1 MMMKDRGKLVIW
13 PAYIDQMRSRNMG
26 RIISLKNAI
35 KEPQLNEIKEAARKL
50 GLNPEVEPEKAYPK
64 SWWETSGRVLVD
76 DTGPKS
82 DIAKQIALTIKKI
95 RNQKGSGKT
104 NEPAKTKESV
114 KGKEP
119 VKAKESVKG
128 KEPAKTKEPEKNKGT
143 SKIKGFF
150 IFLIAALLFRGIGF
164 SRSNVSGQQMPLV
177 LFCH

>member
-13 PAYIDQMRSRNMG
+13 PAYIDQMRSRNTG
-26 RIISLKNAI
+26 RIISLKNAV
-35 KEPQLNEIKEAARKL
+35 KEPQLSEIREAARKL

-64 SWWETSGRVLVD
+64 SWWETRGRVLVD

-82 DIAKQIALTIKKI
+82 VIAKQIALSIKKI
-95 RNQKGSGKT
+95 RNQKGSAKT

-114 KGKEP
+114 KAKEA
-119 VKAKESVKG
+119 VKA

-150 IFLIAALLFRGIGF
+150 KF
-164 SRSNVSGQQMPLV
+164 
-177 LFCH
+177 

>member
-1 MMMKDRGKLVIW
+1 MMRDRGKLVIW

-26 RIISLKNAI
+26 RIISLKNAV

-82 DIAKQIALTIKKI
+82 VIAKQIALSIKKI
-95 RNQKGSGKT
+95 RNQK
-104 NEPAKTKESV
+104 ESV
-114 KGKEP
+114 K
-119 VKAKESVKG
+119 AN
-128 KEPAKTKEPEKNKGT
+128 EPAKTKEPEKNKGT

-150 IFLIAALLFRGIGF
+150 KF
-164 SRSNVSGQQMPLV
+164 
-177 LFCH
+177 